1 MTLCYCVSEAANRVD
16 AFRQRIL
23 DGHIIEYDH
32 CRTSHTVAL
41 DDGTYCYCDLSSDR
55 SFEEYIGY
63 AMKEQERAKRSNS
76 IDEDEA
82 ASLDRF
88 FISTIPWVSYTSLV
102 NLIPVP
108 ADSNPRIIWR
118 KYFAQEDRVLLP
130 VSVLRHHAL
139 VDGIHIAEF
148 YDSLNELM
156 ASLAR

>member
-1 MTLCYCVSEAANRVD
+1 MMCSKLGYTVNVDVSELLDAIRSKDLPFFLTLCYCVSEAANRVD

-41 DDGTYCYCDLSSDR
+41 DDGTYCCCDLNSDR

-88 FISTIPWVSYTSLV
+88 FI
-102 NLIPVP
+102 
-108 ADSNPRIIWR
+108 
-118 KYFAQEDRVLLP
+118 
-130 VSVLRHHAL
+130 
-139 VDGIHIAEF
+139 
-148 YDSLNELM
+148 
-156 ASLAR
+156 